1 MSLKNQAMDE
11 SFDLVFLHGLRTKVF
26 FRMGYHRVPVETLNE
41 LIQILDQAANL
52 YILSTRSPL
61 SDVLTSTVS
70 TPRSS
75 SSNVLNKISGPDT
88 KSSSVSVSVSDDSQL
103 DIIQGLGITLH
114 STANTMVP
122 VRRER
127 FAFACLEILFD
138 LCAFGEKATTTTA
151 TAGAAGISRM
161 ETELRHRTAAVATPV
176 LMQRCHGLLDAY
188 SADQALL
195 GKCPFPRLRHQ
206 EISLVL
212 QRLNDLRLVP
222 GILTNNKD
230 AALATQQNTNGNS
243 TPLCKFLTLLSRII
257 GSS

>member
-1 MSLKNQAMDE
+1 MSLKSQAMDE
-11 SFDLVFLHGLRTKVF
+11 AFDLVFLHGLRTKVF
-26 FRMGYHRVPVETLNE
+26 FRMGYHRVPLGTLNE
-41 LIQILDQAANL
+41 LTQILDQAANL
-52 YILSTRSPL
+52 YILSTRTPASDAL
-61 SDVLTSTVS
+61 SSATTTTS
-70 TPRSS
+70 RSS
-75 SSNVLNKISGPDT
+75 SSNGLNKNGPDS
-88 KSSSVSVSVSDDSQL
+88 KGSPQDDAQL

-127 FAFACLEILFD
+127 FAFASLEILFD
-138 LCAFGEKATTTTA
+138 LCATEEKKIT
-151 TAGAAGISRM
+151 GSRV
-161 ETELRHRTAAVATPV
+161 ETELCHRTAAVATPV

-222 GILTNNKD
+222 GIMANKHAGQLNQRQAD
-230 AALATQQNTNGNS
+230 TATY
-243 TPLCKFLTLLSRII
+243 PLGRLDV
-257 GSS
+257 

>member
-1 MSLKNQAMDE
+1 
-11 SFDLVFLHGLRTKVF
+11 
-26 FRMGYHRVPVETLNE
+26 MGYHRVSMGAMSVLT
-41 LIQILDQAANL
+41 QILDQAANL
-52 YILSTRSPL
+52 YILSTRSPA
-61 SDVLTSTVS
+61 SDALTSATTTS
-70 TPRSS
+70 RSS
-75 SSNVLNKISGPDT
+75 SSNGLNKNGPDS
-88 KSSSVSVSVSDDSQL
+88 KGSPLDDAQL

-127 FAFACLEILFD
+127 FAFASLEILFD
-138 LCAFGEKATTTTA
+138 LCAFEEKKV
-151 TAGAAGISRM
+151 AGVSRV

-222 GILTNNKD
+222 GILVNKD
-230 AALATQQNTNGNS
+230 ASHLDQQTDTATY
-243 TPLCKFLTLLSRII
+243 PLGRFDVVVFTVDFCLFYLQ
-257 GSS
+257 